1 MTSPSRLGLQ
11 ALFLAAALVVP
22 SPSSTVWAQSGSS
35 NPAVAQLSLTQLE
48 IEATAQQAEVETLQ
62 AALSAVSAELSAADD
77 GAKEELQGRYDEA
90 KAALNSAADDLLVMV
105 NALDD
110 KGGDVT
116 ELRGLLLSIQGVR
129 ADNLD
134 AGALAGMAAGWV
146 EQGKDWLVDNG
157 PGMAVKAVVFLLI
170 LLLFKFLSGMI
181 GNLVDKATKRSKLE
195 MSELLRG
202 FFVGT
207 TRKVVFLVGLM
218 FAFSSVGVDLTP
230 ILTGLGVLGFV
241 VGFALQD
248 TLGNF
253 AAGIMILLYRP
264 FDLGDVV
271 EAGGV
276 IGKVTALSLVSATMT
291 TPDNQVVIVPN
302 GSIWGGTIRNVT
314 ANNTRRVDL
323 ALGVGY
329 DDDLDKARA
338 MIERVVT
345 AHPLVL
351 KDPGVQIEVSNL
363 GESSVDFVVRPWAK
377 TADYWTVYFDLTKQ
391 LKQGCD
397 ADGFSIPYPQ
407 RDVHLHGG
415 AEAAAAS

>member
-1 MTSPSRLGLQ
+1 MTSPSRIGLQ
-11 ALFLAAALVVP
+11 ALFLAAALIIP
-22 SPSSTVWAQSGSS
+22 SPTGTVWAQDGGSNAS
-35 NPAVAQLSLTQLE
+35 VAQLSLTQLE
-48 IEATAQQAEVETLQ
+48 LETSAQQAEVETLQ
-62 AALSAVSAELSAADD
+62 AALKAISSELSAADD
-77 GAKEELQGRYDEA
+77 GAKEEVQGRYDEA
-90 KAALNSAADDLLVMV
+90 KAALDSAAEDLLVAV

-116 ELRGLLLSIQGVR
+116 EQRALLLSIQGVR

-146 EQGKDWLVDNG
+146 EQSKDWLVDNG
-157 PGMAVKAVVFLLI
+157 PGMAVKAIVFLLI
-170 LLLFKFLSGMI
+170 LLVFKVLSGMI
-181 GNLVDKATKRSKLE
+181 ANLVDKATKRSKLE
-195 MSELLRG
+195 MSELLRS

-276 IGKVTALSLVSATMT
+276 MGKVTALSLVSATLT

-363 GESSVDFVVRPWAK
+363 GESSVDFVIRPWSK
-377 TADYWTVYFDLTKQ
+377 TSDYWTVYFDLTKQ
-391 LKQGCD
+391 LKQACD
-397 ADGFSIPYPQ
+397 TDGFSIPYPQ
-407 RDVHLHGG
+407 RDVHMHGG
-415 AEAAAAS
+415 AEAQAAS

>member
-1 MTSPSRLGLQ
+1 MTSPSRIGLQ
-11 ALFLAAALVVP
+11 ALLLAAALVVP
-22 SPSSTVWAQSGSS
+22 GPSSTVWAQDTSM
-35 NPAVAQLSLTQLE
+35 AQLSLTQLE
-48 IEATAQQAEVETLQ
+48 LEATAQKTEVEALQ
-62 AALSAVSAELSAADD
+62 AAMSAVSAELSAADD
-77 GAKEELQGRYDEA
+77 GAKEKVQGRYDEA
-90 KAALNSAADDLLVMV
+90 KAALDSAADDLLVVV

-116 ELRGLLLSIQGVR
+116 ELRALLLSIQGVR

-146 EQGKDWLVDNG
+146 QQSKDWLVDNG
-157 PGMAVKAVVFLLI
+157 PGMAVKAIVFLLI
-170 LLLFKFLSGMI
+170 LLVFKILAGMI

-195 MSELLRG
+195 MSELLRS

-276 IGKVTALSLVSATMT
+276 VGKVTALSLVSATLT

-338 MIERVVT
+338 MIERIVT

-391 LKQGCD
+391 LKQACD

>member
-1 MTSPSRLGLQ
+1 MSSPCRFGLT
-11 ALFLAAALVVP
+11 ALVLAASLVCP
-22 SPSSTVWAQSGSS
+22 LPGSSVWAKT
-35 NPAVAQLSLTQLE
+35 AVPVAAPQSLTQLE
-48 IEATAQQAEVETLQ
+48 AQ
-62 AALSAVSAELSAADD
+62 AATQEAKVKSLQDAVAAVSAELSAADD
-77 GAKEELQGRYDEA
+77 STRDELRGRLAEADAALDSAAEEL
-90 KAALNSAADDLLVMV
+90 LTVVNS
-105 NALDD
+105 LDD
-110 KGGDVT
+110 KGGDVSD
-116 ELRGLLLSIQGVR
+116 LRILLLGIQGVR

-134 AGALAGMAAGWV
+134 AGALGGMVAGWV
-146 EQGKDWLVDNG
+146 QQGKDWLLDNG

-170 LLLFKFLSGMI
+170 LLVFKFLSALVGSM
-181 GNLVDKATKRSKLE
+181 VDKATKRSKLD

-202 FFVGT
+202 FFVGSC
-207 TRKVVFLVGLM
+207 RKVVFLAGLM

-271 EAGGV
+271 EAGGTV
-276 IGKVTALSLVSATMT
+276 GKVTALSLVSATMT

-314 ANNTRRVDL
+314 ANATRRVDL

-363 GESSVDFVVRPWAK
+363 GESSVDFVIRPWSK
-377 TADYWTVYFDLTKQ
+377 TGDYWAVYFDLTKQ
-391 LKQGCD
+391 LKQACD
-397 ADGFSIPYPQ
+397 AEGFSIPYPQ
-407 RDVHLHGG
+407 RDIHLHGSA
-415 AEAAAAS
+415 AEANA

>member
-1 MTSPSRLGLQ
+1 MTSPSRIGLQ
-11 ALFLAAALVVP
+11 ALLLAAALVVP
-22 SPSSTVWAQSGSS
+22 GPSSTVWAQDTSM
-35 NPAVAQLSLTQLE
+35 AQLSLTQLE
-48 IEATAQQAEVETLQ
+48 LEATAQKTEVEALQ
-62 AALSAVSAELSAADD
+62 AAMSAVSAELSAADD
-77 GAKEELQGRYDEA
+77 GAKEEVQGRYDEA
-90 KAALNSAADDLLVMV
+90 KAALDSAADDLLVVV

-116 ELRGLLLSIQGVR
+116 ELRALLLSIQGVR

-146 EQGKDWLVDNG
+146 QQSKDWLVDNG
-157 PGMAVKAVVFLLI
+157 PGMAVKAIVFLLI
-170 LLLFKFLSGMI
+170 LLVFKILAGMI

-195 MSELLRG
+195 MSELLRS

-276 IGKVTALSLVSATMT
+276 VGKVTALSLVSATLT

-338 MIERVVT
+338 MIERIVT

-391 LKQGCD
+391 LKQACD